1 MSFRVERLA
10 GEPILL
16 VTVPEDFD
24 VKNDLPAAI
33 KQIREILDGSEEPV
47 YHTHDVHPFQMSF
60 DDMMAAMRLLTQGEM
75 AILRHPNIR
84 EVLVAAD
91 DTMIR
96 AAAKA
101 LALVPYGGLP
111 VRVFETLD
119 EALAYAREQIAGQA
133 D

>member
-24 VKNDLPAAI
+24 VKTDLPLAI
-33 KQIREILDGSEEPV
+33 GQIREILDGVEEPV

-75 AILRHPNIR
+75 AILRHPDIR
-84 EVLVAAD
+84 EILVAAG
-91 DTMIR
+91 DTMVR

-101 LALVPYGGLP
+101 LALIPYGGLS
-111 VRVFETLD
+111 VKIFGTLD
-119 EALAYAREQIAGQA
+119 EALAYAREQIADQT

>member
-1 MSFRVERLA
+1 MSFRVELLA

-24 VKNDLPAAI
+24 VKTDLPLAI
-33 KQIREILDGSEEPV
+33 EKIREILDGVEEPV
-47 YHTHDVHPFQMSF
+47 YHTHDVHSFQMSF

-75 AILRHPNIR
+75 AILSHPNIR
-84 EVLVAAD
+84 EILVAAG
-91 DTMIR
+91 DTMTR
-96 AAAKA
+96 MAAKA

-111 VRVFETLD
+111 VEVFGTPD
-119 EALAYAREQIAGQA
+119 EALAYAREQIAGQT